1 MRITKFLTIWF
12 VAAVLALSGSDGVAD
27 GAVSVEQV
35 TVSFEPILLGQVLDQ
50 VRQHNAALAVAQSDI
65 QIAQGR
71 RRQAGLLS
79 NPELELE
86 VISYQ

>member
-50 VRQHNAALAVAQSDI
+50 VRQHNACGCAK
-65 QIAQGR
+65 
-71 RRQAGLLS
+71 
-79 NPELELE
+79 
-86 VISYQ
+86 